1 MAPEESKRCCSVQ
14 LAVPNEELALAEAEA
29 SESFPAT
36 YFERNTFIDFPV
48 LPMARPSTP
57 SSSLPAGFLQRFL
70 LLPQKSATE
79 ALPLGAPCST
89 ECSETD
95 AMEILSTLEELPEKH
110 TFVDF
115 PPCPMARPPTS
126 TSSAPPGNQVVE
138 ASEISSTCGDCGNIL
153 LPDGNFCRKCGKR
166 RPDASIDADC
176 GRSALSSADL
186 PVTEQPVSEQ
196 LAGVGLPCIG
206 SASHQD
212 GKCSPCA
219 WFWKSGGCRSGV
231 TCTYCHSCPEGT
243 RKAMKKA
250 KVAMFRQQAEPSQ
263 QQLEPAYVSCVFPVC
278 ESAPPSPLS
287 LSLASVKEVEE
298 VTVRFAENEQG
309 EAVAR
314 APVKVSVKNTFIQFE
329 VPSSPKNT
337 SEPPSRTAPG
347 DFFRRFFKTME
358 PETLLSAT
366 PETPTSFHDCGFNS
380 RPAADA
386 SMIALMP
393 SHGEPEHNING
404 PQAHALGQCTPCAY
418 FWYKG
423 DGCRKGEE
431 CEMCHLCPK
440 GEIKRRK
447 KERVQQLKAVGAYM
461 PGFSKV
467 RMHSGH

>member
-1 MAPEESKRCCSVQ
+1 MAPEETKRRPSGE
-14 LAVPNEELALAEAEA
+14 LAVPHKELALAEAEA
-29 SESFPAT
+29 SA

-70 LLPQKSATE
+70 VLPQKSKTE

-95 AMEILSTLEELPEKH
+95 AMEILATLEELPGKLS
-110 TFVDF
+110 FGDF
-115 PPCPMARPPTS
+115 PPCATARPPTS
-126 TSSAPPGNQVVE
+126 ASSASPGNQVTEVVE
-138 ASEISSTCGDCGNIL
+138 ASEISSKCSDCGNIL

-166 RPDASIDADC
+166 RPDASIDLDTDR
-176 GRSALSSADL
+176 GSPALSSPVL
-186 PVTEQPVSEQ
+186 PATEQPSTEQ

-206 SASHQD
+206 SASHQQ

-231 TCTYCHSCPEGT
+231 TCTYCHLCPEGT

-250 KVAMFRQQAEPSQ
+250 KVALLREQAESLQ
-263 QQLEPAYVSCVFPVC
+263 QQLEPAYVRPVC

-287 LSLASVKEVEE
+287 LASVKEVDEA
-298 VTVRFAENEQG
+298 TVHFAENEQG
-309 EAVAR
+309 EAVAP
-314 APVKVSVKNTFIQFE
+314 APVKVSVKNTFIQLE
-329 VPSSPKNT
+329 VPSSPKST

-358 PETLLSAT
+358 PEVLPSAT
-366 PETPTSFHDCGFNS
+366 PETPTSFHDSGFDS

-386 SMIALMP
+386 SVIASMP
-393 SHGEPEHNING
+393 SYVDPEHNING
-404 PQAHALGQCTPCAY
+404 PQAHAVGQCTPCAY

-447 KERVQQLKAVGAYM
+447 KARVQQLKAVGAYM
-461 PGFSKV
+461 PGFSQV
-467 RMHSGH
+467 RTHLDR